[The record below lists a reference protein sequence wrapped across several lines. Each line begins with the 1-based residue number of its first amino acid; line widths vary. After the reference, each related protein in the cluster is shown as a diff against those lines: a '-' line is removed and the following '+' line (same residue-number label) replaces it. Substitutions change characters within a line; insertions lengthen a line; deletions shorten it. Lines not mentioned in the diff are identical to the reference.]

1 MSDLITFVRLKT
13 EERTLKY
20 KQLTLVKRY
29 YISTLLN
36 RGYKQKE
43 ITKEVGVY
51 LSTISR
57 KLRLNYLNFSKM
69 YKADTAQAQ
78 TALRHKKK
86 AKNSVLTKLIEKYIR
101 TKLKDDWLPVQ
112 ILGRMKLDI
121 GLSVAH

>member
-101 TKLKDDWLPVQ
+101 TKLKDD
-112 ILGRMKLDI
+112 
-121 GLSVAH
+121 